1 MAPVHHHSNASWTG
15 TGQAKRSQSSN
26 VFYISIIL
34 DTNFRWYDE
43 LPAYFGIIG
52 QTLRRVRVH
61 SAIWSHFQAVAIEL
75 TREPRCGF
83 CYQTGRHL
91 IMRFLGAL
99 MEGLRCEAVLFGV
112 PFDGTA
118 SFRAGARFGPGAI
131 RAASHS
137 LETFSPFIDRDL
149 EGMQYADWG
158 DIEVPPGSAART
170 VELVHSKVAEIYKA
184 GAKPLMLGGEH
195 TVTLGAVQAAFER
208 YPKLSILH
216 LDAHTDL
223 RDEYLGEKM
232 SHATVMRRIIEVL
245 PPERVYRYGLR
256 AGTREE
262 IIGSGLELPL
272 GLEGGQRDI
281 EKALGKLPMDAPL
294 YVTID
299 LDVFDPSLMP
309 GVGNPEPLGIT
320 YREFIQ
326 IARLLSRR
334 RLIGADVVE
343 LAPHYDQTGVSA
355 VVAASVVR
363 EMLICLGEQPD

>member
-1 MAPVHHHSNASWTG
+1 
-15 TGQAKRSQSSN
+15 
-26 VFYISIIL
+26 
-34 DTNFRWYDE
+34 
-43 LPAYFGIIG
+43 
-52 QTLRRVRVH
+52 
-61 SAIWSHFQAVAIEL
+61 
-75 TREPRCGF
+75 
-83 CYQTGRHL
+83 
-91 IMRFLGAL
+91 
-99 MEGLRCEAVLFGV
+99 MEGVRSEVVLLGV

-149 EGMQYADWG
+149 EGMQYSDWG
-158 DIEVPPGSAART
+158 DLEVPPGSAART
-170 VELVHSKVAEIYKA
+170 VEIVHTKVLEIQKS
-184 GAKPLMLGGEH
+184 GAKPFTLGGEH
-195 TVTLGAVQAAFER
+195 TITLGAVQAAFEK
-208 YPKLSILH
+208 YPNLSVLQ

-223 RDEYLGEKM
+223 REEYLGDRL
-232 SHATVMRRIIEVL
+232 SHATVMRRIMDFI
-245 PPERVYRYGLR
+245 PSERIYHFGVR

-281 EKALGKLPMDAPL
+281 EKTIGRIPIDTPL

-299 LDVFDPSLMP
+299 LDVFDPSLLP

-326 IARLLSRR
+326 IARLLSLRN
-334 RLIGADVVE
+334 LVGCDVVE

-363 EMLICLGEQPD
+363 ETLICLGEQPE

>member
-1 MAPVHHHSNASWTG
+1 
-15 TGQAKRSQSSN
+15 
-26 VFYISIIL
+26 
-34 DTNFRWYDE
+34 
-43 LPAYFGIIG
+43 
-52 QTLRRVRVH
+52 
-61 SAIWSHFQAVAIEL
+61 
-75 TREPRCGF
+75 
-83 CYQTGRHL
+83 
-91 IMRFLGAL
+91 MRFLGAL
-99 MEGLRCEAVLFGV
+99 MEGVRSEVVLLGV

-149 EGMQYADWG
+149 EGMQYSDWG
-158 DIEVPPGSAART
+158 DLEVPPGSAART
-170 VELVHSKVAEIYKA
+170 VEIVHTKVLEIQKS
-184 GAKPLMLGGEH
+184 GAKPFTLGGEH
-195 TVTLGAVQAAFER
+195 TITLGAVQAAFEK
-208 YPKLSILH
+208 YPNLSVLQ

-223 RDEYLGEKM
+223 REEYLGDRL
-232 SHATVMRRIIEVL
+232 SHATVMRRIMDFI
-245 PPERVYRYGLR
+245 PSERIYHFGVR

-281 EKALGKLPMDAPL
+281 EKTIGRIPIDTPL

-299 LDVFDPSLMP
+299 LDVFDPSLLP

-326 IARLLSRR
+326 IARLLSLRN
-334 RLIGADVVE
+334 LVGCDVVE

-363 EMLICLGEQPD
+363 ETLICLGEQPE